1 MRSLTNFFKKIR
13 LGRVLTV
20 FLAGIALF
28 FMTACNSGNVTG
40 ARPNNP
46 PVQAGGANNP
56 YKNGGDGYTNFNASS
71 DPRVNSETVNKERN
85 NRADIQLVSHQLIA
99 ANIESDAT
107 DLLYPGSD
115 ATSSLHPDIGPR
127 GERELEK
134 SVTQIPEPRQGV
146 IDRSDPDAQILERV
160 GETFKDASAFIKDKL
175 GQPTEPELQV
185 NPAKER

>member
-1 MRSLTNFFKKIR
+1 MNLFKNVK
-13 LGRVLTV
+13 LGRILTV

-28 FMTACNSGNVTG
+28 FMTACNSGTVTG

-85 NRADIQLVSHQLIA
+85 RADLQLISDQLIA
-99 ANIESDAT
+99 THIESNAS

-115 ATSSLHPDIGPR
+115 ATSSTNPDIGPR
-127 GERELEK
+127 GEKELTK
-134 SVTQIPEPRQGV
+134 SATQIPAPRQDV
-146 IDRSDPDAQILERV
+146 INRNDPDAQILERA
-160 GETFKDASAFIKDKL
+160 GETFKDASAFIKDRFD
-175 GQPTEPELQV
+175 PSSAPELQV

>member
-1 MRSLTNFFKKIR
+1 MRSLIDFLKKVKVHKI
-13 LGRVLTV
+13 LTI

-28 FMTACNSGNVTG
+28 FMTACNSGDVTG

-56 YKNGGDGYTNFNASS
+56 HKNGGDGYTNFKAST
-71 DPRVNSETVNKERN
+71 DPRVNSQTPSKDR
-85 NRADIQLVSHQLIA
+85 NRADLQLLSHQLIA
-99 ANIESDAT
+99 ANIESDAS

-115 ATSSLHPDIGPR
+115 ATSTKTPNVGPR

-134 SVTQIPEPRQGV
+134 SVNQIPEPRQGV
-146 IDRSDPDAQILERV
+146 INRSDPDAQILERV
-160 GETFKDASAFIKDKL
+160 GETFKGASAFIKDKFE
-175 GQPTEPELQV
+175 QPTEPELQV